1 MRSAWDDNGTYTVQ
15 LQGEWTV
22 CQAQQ
27 HLQEAALESLRISD
41 RALRYSESNPSGSI
55 TTELDLNGITTLDDS
70 GSRILLLWRD
80 HLEKQGFHPVIR
92 HADPGFWQTIS
103 GKDRR

>member
-1 MRSAWDDNGTYTVQ
+1 MKSAWDGNGRYTVQ
-15 LQGEWTV
+15 VEGEWTV

-27 HLQEAALESLRISD
+27 HLQDAALESLQISD
-41 RALRYSESNPSGSI
+41 RALHFSERNPTGSI

-80 HLEKQGFHPVIR
+80 HLEKQGFNPVIT
-92 HADPGFWQTIS
+92 HEDPGFWQKITA
-103 GKDRR
+103 KDTR